1 MFGRFWILFLLT
13 VIGWGSPAKA
23 TEPTQFQLVILKQD
37 WSDLKLRY
45 SSDEAL
51 PLLKAAR
58 AAGTLTII
66 GLEDIE
72 SYHWPRQSITLTT
85 QATTRLMA
93 DLPPEGEWKSN
104 LRAMAK
110 IKRNYGWG
118 NPIEWS
124 LHQKGFLVT
133 VNDEALYGGVFL
145 EPMSQMAILYPVIRP
160 GLRENKA
167 IFNLLPVQIPFVVY
181 DPASSQIAAWN
192 AAIAPEGAKDWNQF
206 PVPMK
211 SHFINMGNRPE
222 ALAFRKLIR
231 DTKMKEI
238 MEKAGKL
245 VER

>member
-1 MFGRFWILFLLT
+1 MALTCCFLLGLT
-13 VIGWGSPAKA
+13 VNVNPSIGADQKG
-23 TEPTQFQLVILKQD
+23 FQLLILKQD

-45 SSDEAL
+45 SFDEAL

-58 AAGTLTII
+58 NAGALMEI

-93 DLPPEGEWKSN
+93 ALPPESELKPNIRG
-104 LRAMAK
+104 MAQFK
-110 IKRNYGWG
+110 KERGWG
-118 NPIEWS
+118 NPIEWA
-124 LHQKGFLVT
+124 LHQKGFLTLISEEV
-133 VNDEALYGGVFL
+133 LYGGVFL

-160 GLRENKA
+160 GLAENRA
-167 IFNLLPVQIPFVVY
+167 VFNLLPVQIPFVVY

-192 AAIAPEGAKDWNQF
+192 AAIAPEGARDWNQF

-211 SHFINMGNRPE
+211 AHFINMGNRPE
-222 ALAFRKLIR
+222 ALSFRKLIR
-231 DTKMKEI
+231 DSKMKEI

-245 VER
+245 IEH